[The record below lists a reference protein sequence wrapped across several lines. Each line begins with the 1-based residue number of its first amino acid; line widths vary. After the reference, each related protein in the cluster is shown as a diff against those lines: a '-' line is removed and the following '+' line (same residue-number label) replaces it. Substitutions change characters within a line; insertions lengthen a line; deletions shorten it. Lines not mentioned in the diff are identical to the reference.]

1 MAVVKMLSP
10 LDAKAVVTAMWKWSS
25 PLDGNVSPLDAKAV
39 VTAMWKRSSPLDGNA
54 VVTAMCKRSSP
65 LGAKAVV
72 TGSVYI
78 YIYGKAVVPAM
89 C

>member
-1 MAVVKMLSP
+1 MAVVEMLSP

-54 VVTAMCKRSSP
+54 VLFYIFVFDVFSFLMF
-65 LGAKAVV
+65 
-72 TGSVYI
+72 SVFMI
-78 YIYGKAVVPAM
+78 FHFCFSIV
-89 C
+89 